1 MNQNVCSKNK
11 FGFCRFGETCRYKHV
26 NIRCEENDCEIQS
39 CKMRHPRACTYYR
52 DFRRCKFGTF
62 CSYDHRN
69 VEEKV
74 EYLERIVV
82 EKAKK
87 VELLENKFIE
97 LENKF
102 ATVKNAFENVEK
114 TVEEHV
120 TKLFENI
127 QAATTTPETISSNLI
142 ETSQVMIK
150 EMKETVVTTLMKRQ
164 DDLEAKNLARF
175 DSFYE
180 QLTMISHL
188 MKPIFDQM
196 NMSSPIKLSILPLVS
211 KEIIS

>member
-1 MNQNVCSKNK
+1 
-11 FGFCRFGETCRYKHV
+11 
-26 NIRCEENDCEIQS
+26 
-39 CKMRHPRACTYYR
+39 MRHPRACTYYR

-69 VEEKV
+69 LEEKV

-150 EMKETVVTTLMKRQ
+150 EMTETVVTTLMKRQ